1 MQKVELWTTVPSLLL
16 FQQGWN
22 ITVDL
27 VIGPKG
33 IRQMTSQDA
42 KVERDWGQAP
52 PSPRLSRL
60 LSLLP
65 PTLAAPLVLP
75 DPLLKAESPW
85 YEQLERVFGSG
96 LGGARRGKD
105 TISALLAQIKDLLFQ
120 WQGGAIIPLGVGQVL
135 ALLPTWHMTLGKSW
149 LSRLIFSSTT

>member
-1 MQKVELWTTVPSLLL
+1 MQRVELWAIVPSLPL

-42 KVERDWGQAP
+42 KVEKDWGQAP
-52 PSPRLSRL
+52 PSPRLSHL

-65 PTLAAPLVLP
+65 PTLACTI
-75 DPLLKAESPW
+75 
-85 YEQLERVFGSG
+85 GS
-96 LGGARRGKD
+96 
-105 TISALLAQIKDLLFQ
+105 S
-120 WQGGAIIPLGVGQVL
+120 
-135 ALLPTWHMTLGKSW
+135 
-149 LSRLIFSSTT
+149 